1 MKYGQSE
8 IPESLFKLAR
18 ERMLRDDTFT
28 PFDIRTYLSTAG
40 RDEMVALSTI
50 EKNHWLIAD
59 RVMRA
64 CIDELRDAGK
74 LTQVKRGLWAKT
86 SSLAASGAA
95 GGEPSPDME
104 RLQRA
109 RASWERATQGKWS
122 WNCAG
127 EILATI
133 DGQEVVLGCFNGCAA
148 DAEAVCRM
156 HNNALALFELAGVSV
171 PVEPEPAAEG

>member
-18 ERMLRDDTFT
+18 ARMLRDDTFT
-28 PFDIRTYLSTAG
+28 PFDIRTYLTTAG
-40 RDEMVALSTI
+40 RDDMVALSSI

-74 LTQVKRGLWAKT
+74 LTQAKRGLWAKT
-86 SSLAASGAA
+86 GSLAAA
-95 GGEPSPDME
+95 GTGVSSTPEME
-104 RLQRA
+104 RLGRA

-133 DGQEVVLGCFNGCAA
+133 DGQDVVLGSFNGCAA
-148 DAEAVCRM
+148 DAEAVCRL
-156 HNNALALFELAGVSV
+156 HNNALALFELAGVALPGMPKPSD
-171 PVEPEPAAEG
+171 GG

>member
-18 ERMLRDDTFT
+18 ERMLRDETFT

-40 RDEMVALSTI
+40 RDEMVALSSI

-86 SSLAASGAA
+86 SSLAAAGAGVA
-95 GGEPSPDME
+95 AAPDME
-104 RLQRA
+104 RLGRA

-127 EILATI
+127 DILATI
-133 DGQEVVLGCFNGCAA
+133 DGQEVVLGSFNGCAA
-148 DAEAVCRM
+148 DAEAVCRL
-156 HNNALALFELAGVSV
+156 HNNAVALFELAGVAL
-171 PVEPEPAAEG
+171 PGLPEPSAGG